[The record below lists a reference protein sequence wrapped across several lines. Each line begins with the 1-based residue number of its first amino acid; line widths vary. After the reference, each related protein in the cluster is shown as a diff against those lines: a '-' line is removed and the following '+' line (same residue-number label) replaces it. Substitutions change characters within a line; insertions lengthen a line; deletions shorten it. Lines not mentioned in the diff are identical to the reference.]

1 MATMLTVRLD
11 DELERDLELLCEK
24 SGQSRSDFVR
34 DALRRQIRQAE
45 FAALRSELMPYAEA
59 QGWVTDEDVFRDVS

>member
-11 DELERDLELLCEK
+11 AELERDLELLCEK

-45 FAALRSELMPYAEA
+45 FAAHRSELMPYAEA

>member
-11 DELERDLELLCEK
+11 DELERDLETLCEK
-24 SGQSRSDFVR
+24 YGQSRSDFVR
-34 DALRRQIRQAE
+34 EALRRQIRQAE

>member
-11 DELERDLELLCEK
+11 DELERELELLCEK

-34 DALRRQIRQAE
+34 EALRRQIRQAE